1 MGIKEISEED
11 IRRINNYSLNRT
23 ISRKSTYSEGSSE
36 FADLEVMQYKESK
49 QPLTF
54 RFYNIKLVKYFVTK
68 LSQVNFKRVRMNI
81 KYGMKIVILML
92 LIFTGY
98 AKADTNN
105 NSQDY
110 SDCIDEEVITDAEKS
125 PEYNL
130 LSFPA
135 IATEDP
141 YILAVSYFNSK
152 LNIILRKNYVSQYE
166 YSGVPYYIYKS
177 FITSPD
183 KKDYFKRCIK
193 DLYEAKKVY

>member
-11 IRRINNYSLNRT
+11 IRRINYYSLNRT

-36 FADLEVMQYKESK
+36 LADLRVMQYKESK

-68 LSQVNFKRVRMNI
+68 LSQVNFKRVRTNM
-81 KYGMKIVILML
+81 KYGIKIVILML
-92 LIFTGY
+92 LIFTGS

-135 IATEDP
+135 IATDDP
-141 YILAVSYFNSK
+141 YILA
-152 LNIILRKNYVSQYE
+152 I
-166 YSGVPYYIYKS
+166 S
-177 FITSPD
+177 FRRGWHT
-183 KKDYFKRCIK
+183 
-193 DLYEAKKVY
+193 